1 MVKTIHNESFDS
13 RLCTCKA
20 LARRIHHILTNG
32 GSTESY
38 ICKYSVTSK
47 YTFATVM
54 KTDIIIAIRFS
65 VSAFK
70 LHHAGINPDL
80 VGVNSL
86 RARVDMS
93 LKLHGESDTT
103 IMKMGRWSSLTFLVY
118 IHNQIGLISKVLTQT
133 MSIPIPFLNI
143 AAIKT

>member
-1 MVKTIHNESFDS
+1 MGQTIHHDSFASD
-13 RLCTCKA
+13 LCTYKS
-20 LARRIHHILTNG
+20 LARWIHHILANG

-38 ICKYSVTSK
+38 ICNYMVTSK
-47 YTFATVM
+47 NPFYTATSI
-54 KTDIIIAIRFS
+54 DIITSILFS
-65 VSAFK
+65 VSALK